1 MTLSVSRFVYDSWA
15 SCFSWHEIC
24 STCVLDMS
32 CLYVHLPKL
41 VNLHL
46 TLKWKKL
53 RWRYLLGIK
62 SSAFLQRPYCTSSIH
77 RSVYRSICTA
87 NSYQTIRSSSLFV
100 GENWGLPSHALHL
113 IDIMLTKVDN
123 RRGTDSR
130 WLDSRQKQPT
140 IINTSHSRRLAL
152 VNWHP
157 STETFCQSE
166 VQLEQE
172 SFIFLTGQSVAL
184 GSHWSI
190 GYTCSAIVMDMIMVI
205 YVRSNRIS
213 LFY

>member
-53 RWRYLLGIK
+53 RWRYLLGIE

-87 NSYQTIRSSSLFV
+87 NSYQQLGRHRCSWVRIEVYRVTRYIWLTLCWRK
-100 GENWGLPSHALHL
+100 L
-113 IDIMLTKVDN
+113 IID
-123 RRGTDSR
+123 
-130 WLDSRQKQPT
+130 
-140 IINTSHSRRLAL
+140 
-152 VNWHP
+152 
-157 STETFCQSE
+157 
-166 VQLEQE
+166 
-172 SFIFLTGQSVAL
+172 VAL
-184 GSHWSI
+184 TVGDS
-190 GYTCSAIVMDMIMVI
+190 TR
-205 YVRSNRIS
+205 VRSNRQLSIRLILGDLLS
-213 LFY
+213 LIDIHRRKRSARAKFN